1 MNYFDRWFSN
11 LRNSRIHVEYHATAT
26 DSNPL
31 LLQCTLKAVVNN
43 KPIEFSRLSVM
54 DNHLNTKDLL
64 MGELLKHVPQ
74 ALPFTQ

>member
-1 MNYFDRWFSN
+1 MNYFDRWLTN
-11 LRNSRIHVEYHATAT
+11 LKNNRINVEYNAAVTAH
-26 DSNPL
+26 NPF

-43 KPIEFSRLSVM
+43 KPIEFTRLSVM

-74 ALPFTQ
+74 ALPFTL